1 MPISLV
7 VLFSIAM
14 LFKYEAG
21 IRTRAIDFIGAG
33 LLVSGTTTSVMALNS
48 FTGASVTP
56 LHPVLWLS
64 DAILLWAGFGWRM
77 VTAKSPLVPLQILTE
92 KTILLCAVG
101 LLCCQGSNIGMAVYL
116 PLYYQHQFAFSA
128 SEAGFAILGLL
139 GGIMLGAYLP
149 PRLLL
154 LNPHYKPM
162 VLGAA
167 SVALAG
173 ALLLTAVLALMPVLV
188 GVEIATIALGLGIGC
203 AYPVFTLATQN
214 AAGSARMGA
223 AIGVLGFMRAM
234 GGTIGV
240 ATVGAVAV
248 ASGLTE
254 TVGSSTAP
262 AGVPMWTISLV
273 AAGLL
278 AVCVIALSALP
289 PRALEGFAPKR

>member
-1 MPISLV
+1 
-7 VLFSIAM
+7 
-14 LFKYEAG
+14 
-21 IRTRAIDFIGAG
+21 
-33 LLVSGTTTSVMALNS
+33 
-48 FTGASVTP
+48 
-56 LHPVLWLS
+56 
-64 DAILLWAGFGWRM
+64 
-77 VTAKSPLVPLQILTE
+77 
-92 KTILLCAVG
+92 
-101 LLCCQGSNIGMAVYL
+101 MAVYL
-116 PLYYQHQFAFSA
+116 PLYYQHQFGFSA

-139 GGIMLGAYLP
+139 GGIMSGAYLP

-167 SVALAG
+167 VVALAG
-173 ALLLTAVLALMPVLV
+173 ALLLTAMLALMPVLV
-188 GVEIATIALGLGIGC
+188 GVELATIALGLGIGC

-214 AAGSARMGA
+214 AAGPTRMGA

-254 TVGSSTAP
+254 SVGSVTAP
-262 AGVPMWTISLV
+262 TGVPMWTISLV

-278 AVCVIALSALP
+278 TVCVIALSALP
-289 PRALEGFAPKR
+289 PRALEGYSTKR